1 MAESY
6 PCPKCGHPVEHTH
19 GAIGRPPWC
28 FCRACGTMFNP
39 EHTNTQPLDLT
50 GPAPAEPVQEDTVTE
65 PTETPAAEAK
75 APREVKHRPDPN
87 TPFTD
92 DDLTKLPNW
101 AQGKVKTLN
110 AQLVHALEQL
120 AHTNPS
126 PEGHPAPAPGD
137 VYVVFDGPPSHE
149 SGRFVECED
158 AEGHGIN
165 AGEWVE
171 RPNGWWALRI
181 PRGPKAGDVIL
192 TPGEHAAAVTGEARP
207 AEGDTPPLGLT
218 VSEDGDLL
226 NWEGENYVRQ
236 SELVAVRFAAGARL
250 ARIAELVNE
259 GLEEL
264 LPELEDDNDE

>member
-39 EHTNTQPLDLT
+39 EHTNTQPLGLADLT

-65 PTETPAAEAK
+65 PTETPAAAAEAK

-92 DDLTKLPNW
+92 DDLAKLPNW
-101 AQGKVKTLN
+101 AQGKVRYLN
-110 AQLVHALEQL
+110 AQLVRVLEQL
-120 AHTNPS
+120 AS
-126 PEGHPAPAPGD
+126 APAPE
-137 VYVVFDGPPSHE
+137 P
-149 SGRFVECED
+149 
-158 AEGHGIN
+158 
-165 AGEWVE
+165 
-171 RPNGWWALRI
+171 
-181 PRGPKAGDVIL
+181 
-192 TPGEHAAAVTGEARP
+192 VTGEARP

-236 SELVAVRFAAGARL
+236 SELVAVRYTAGARL
-250 ARIAELVNE
+250 ARLAELVSE

-264 LPELEDDNDE
+264 PELEGYDDADE

>member
-1 MAESY
+1 MSSVGY
-6 PCPKCGHPVEHTH
+6 PCPSCGTVTLYTH
-19 GAIGRPPWC
+19 GAVGRPPWC
-28 FCRACGTMFNP
+28 YCRNCQTMFNP
-39 EHTNTQPLDLT
+39 EHTGIAPVKPQTEAA
-50 GPAPAEPVQEDTVTE
+50 APADPE
-65 PTETPAAEAK
+65 PAAGTATDPPKEK
-75 APREVKHRPDPN
+75 RTMAPRPDPN

-92 DDLTKLPNW
+92 DDLAKLPNW
-101 AQGKVKTLN
+101 AQGKVKALN

-120 AHTNPS
+120 AHTKPS

-181 PRGPKAGDVIL
+181 PRGPKAGDVLL
-192 TPGEHAAAVTGEARP
+192 TPGEHAVLVTGEARP
-207 AEGDTPPLGLT
+207 AEGDTPLGLT

-226 NWEGENYVRQ
+226 NWQGENYTRH
-236 SELVAVRFAAGARL
+236 SLLVDHRFAAGARL

>member
-1 MAESY
+1 MAETY

-39 EHTNTQPLDLT
+39 EHTNTQPLGPADLT
-50 GPAPAEPVQEDTVTE
+50 RPAPAEPVQEDTVTE

-92 DDLTKLPNW
+92 DDLAKLPNW
-101 AQGKVKTLN
+101 AQGKVRYLN
-110 AQLVHALEQL
+110 AQLVRVLEQL
-120 AHTNPS
+120 ATV
-126 PEGHPAPAPGD
+126 PAAP
-137 VYVVFDGPPSHE
+137 
-149 SGRFVECED
+149 
-158 AEGHGIN
+158 
-165 AGEWVE
+165 
-171 RPNGWWALRI
+171 
-181 PRGPKAGDVIL
+181 GDVIL
-192 TPGEHAAAVTGEARP
+192 TPGEHAAVVTGEAQP

-236 SELVAVRFAAGARL
+236 SELAAVRYTAGARL
-250 ARIAELVNE
+250 ARLAELVSE

-264 LPELEDDNDE
+264 PELEGYDDADE

>member
-39 EHTNTQPLDLT
+39 EHTNTQPLGLADLT

-92 DDLTKLPNW
+92 DDLAKLPNW
-101 AQGKVKTLN
+101 AQGKVRYLN
-110 AQLVHALEQL
+110 AQLVRVLEQL
-120 AHTNPS
+120 AS
-126 PEGHPAPAPGD
+126 APAPE
-137 VYVVFDGPPSHE
+137 P
-149 SGRFVECED
+149 
-158 AEGHGIN
+158 
-165 AGEWVE
+165 
-171 RPNGWWALRI
+171 
-181 PRGPKAGDVIL
+181 
-192 TPGEHAAAVTGEARP
+192 VTGEALP

-236 SELVAVRFAAGARL
+236 SELVAVRYTAGARL
-250 ARIAELVNE
+250 ARLAELVSE

-264 LPELEDDNDE
+264 PELEGYDDADE

>member
-39 EHTNTQPLDLT
+39 EHTNTQPLGLADLT

-65 PTETPAAEAK
+65 PAETPAAEAK

-92 DDLTKLPNW
+92 DDLAKLPNW
-101 AQGKVKTLN
+101 AQGKVRYLN
-110 AQLVHALEQL
+110 AQLVRVLEQL
-120 AHTNPS
+120 AS
-126 PEGHPAPAPGD
+126 APAPE
-137 VYVVFDGPPSHE
+137 P
-149 SGRFVECED
+149 
-158 AEGHGIN
+158 
-165 AGEWVE
+165 
-171 RPNGWWALRI
+171 
-181 PRGPKAGDVIL
+181 
-192 TPGEHAAAVTGEARP
+192 VTGEARP

-236 SELVAVRFAAGARL
+236 SELVAVRYTAGARL
-250 ARIAELVNE
+250 ARLAELVSE

-264 LPELEDDNDE
+264 PELEGYDDADE

>member
-39 EHTNTQPLDLT
+39 EHTNTQPLGLADLT

-92 DDLTKLPNW
+92 DDLAKLPNW

-110 AQLVHALEQL
+110 RHLTEALEVLNAQ
-120 AHTNPS
+120 PQ
-126 PEGHPAPAPGD
+126 PEGHPAPSPAD
-137 VYVVFDGPPSHE
+137 VYVVFDGPPGPE
-149 SGRFVECED
+149 AGRFVECED
-158 AEGHGIN
+158 AEGRGIN
-165 AGEWVE
+165 AGEWIE

-181 PRGPKAGDVIL
+181 PREGNPQ
-192 TPGEHAAAVTGEARP
+192 PAVKVQQNPVTDPEAV
-207 AEGDTPPLGLT
+207 AWA
-218 VSEDGDLL
+218 L
-226 NWEGENYVRQ
+226 N
-236 SELVAVRFAAGARL
+236 ELEALRYDYANRL
-250 ARIAELVNE
+250 ARIAELVND
-259 GLEEL
+259 GLELAGVGEL
-264 LPELEDDNDE
+264 DGDEDD

>member
-39 EHTNTQPLDLT
+39 EHTNTQPLGPADLT
-50 GPAPAEPVQEDTVTE
+50 RPAPAEPVQEDTVTE
-65 PTETPAAEAK
+65 PTETPAAAAEAK

-92 DDLTKLPNW
+92 DDLAKLPNW
-101 AQGKVKTLN
+101 AQGKVRYLN
-110 AQLVHALEQL
+110 AQLVRVLEQL
-120 AHTNPS
+120 AS
-126 PEGHPAPAPGD
+126 APAPEPVTGD
-137 VYVVFDGPPSHE
+137 AQS
-149 SGRFVECED
+149 
-158 AEGHGIN
+158 AEG
-165 AGEWVE
+165 V
-171 RPNGWWALRI
+171 
-181 PRGPKAGDVIL
+181 L
-192 TPGEHAAAVTGEARP
+192 TAKDADGRP
-207 AEGDTPPLGLT
+207 AYTPPLGLT

-236 SELVAVRFAAGARL
+236 SELVAVRYTAGARL
-250 ARIAELVNE
+250 ARLAELVSE

-264 LPELEDDNDE
+264 PELEGYDDADE

>member
-39 EHTNTQPLDLT
+39 EHTNTQPL

-92 DDLTKLPNW
+92 DDLAKLPNW
-101 AQGKVKTLN
+101 AQGKVRYLN
-110 AQLVHALEQL
+110 AQLVRVLEQL
-120 AHTNPS
+120 AS
-126 PEGHPAPAPGD
+126 APAPE
-137 VYVVFDGPPSHE
+137 P
-149 SGRFVECED
+149 
-158 AEGHGIN
+158 
-165 AGEWVE
+165 
-171 RPNGWWALRI
+171 
-181 PRGPKAGDVIL
+181 
-192 TPGEHAAAVTGEARP
+192 VTGEARP

-236 SELVAVRFAAGARL
+236 SELVAVRYTAGARL
-250 ARIAELVNE
+250 ARLAELVSE

-264 LPELEDDNDE
+264 PELEGYDDADE

>member
-39 EHTNTQPLDLT
+39 EHTNTQPLDLADPT
-50 GPAPAEPVQEDTVTE
+50 PGPAPAEPVQEDTVTE

-92 DDLTKLPNW
+92 DDLAKLPNW
-101 AQGKVKTLN
+101 AQGKVKALN

-120 AHTNPS
+120 AEQRT
-126 PEGHPAPAPGD
+126 GD
-137 VYVVFDGPPSHE
+137 
-149 SGRFVECED
+149 
-158 AEGHGIN
+158 AQ
-165 AGEWVE
+165 
-171 RPNGWWALRI
+171 
-181 PRGPKAGDVIL
+181 
-192 TPGEHAAAVTGEARP
+192 TGEARP
-207 AEGDTPPLGLT
+207 AEGDTPLGLT

-226 NWEGENYVRQ
+226 NWQGENYTRH
-236 SELVAVRFAAGARL
+236 SLLVDHRFAAGARL

>member
-39 EHTNTQPLDLT
+39 EHTNTQPLGLADLT

-92 DDLTKLPNW
+92 DDLAKLPNW
-101 AQGKVKTLN
+101 AQGKVRYLN
-110 AQLVHALEQL
+110 AQLVRVLEQL
-120 AHTNPS
+120 AS
-126 PEGHPAPAPGD
+126 APAPE
-137 VYVVFDGPPSHE
+137 P
-149 SGRFVECED
+149 
-158 AEGHGIN
+158 
-165 AGEWVE
+165 
-171 RPNGWWALRI
+171 
-181 PRGPKAGDVIL
+181 
-192 TPGEHAAAVTGEARP
+192 VTGEARP

-236 SELVAVRFAAGARL
+236 SELVAVRYTAGARL
-250 ARIAELVNE
+250 ARLAELVSE

-264 LPELEDDNDE
+264 PELEGDGDEDE

>member
-39 EHTNTQPLDLT
+39 EHTNTQPLGLADPT
-50 GPAPAEPVQEDTVTE
+50 PGPAPAEPVQEDTVTE

-92 DDLTKLPNW
+92 DDLAKLPNW
-101 AQGKVKTLN
+101 AQGKVRYLN
-110 AQLVHALEQL
+110 AQLVRVLEQL
-120 AHTNPS
+120 AS
-126 PEGHPAPAPGD
+126 APAPE
-137 VYVVFDGPPSHE
+137 P
-149 SGRFVECED
+149 
-158 AEGHGIN
+158 
-165 AGEWVE
+165 
-171 RPNGWWALRI
+171 
-181 PRGPKAGDVIL
+181 
-192 TPGEHAAAVTGEARP
+192 VTGEARP

-236 SELVAVRFAAGARL
+236 SELVAVRYTAGARL
-250 ARIAELVNE
+250 ARLAELVSE

-264 LPELEDDNDE
+264 PELEGYDDADE

>member
-39 EHTNTQPLDLT
+39 EHTNTQPLGLADLT

-92 DDLTKLPNW
+92 DDLAKLPNW
-101 AQGKVKTLN
+101 AQGKVRYLN
-110 AQLVHALEQL
+110 AQLVRVLEQL
-120 AHTNPS
+120 AS
-126 PEGHPAPAPGD
+126 APAPE
-137 VYVVFDGPPSHE
+137 P
-149 SGRFVECED
+149 
-158 AEGHGIN
+158 
-165 AGEWVE
+165 
-171 RPNGWWALRI
+171 
-181 PRGPKAGDVIL
+181 
-192 TPGEHAAAVTGEARP
+192 VTGEARP

-236 SELVAVRFAAGARL
+236 SELVAVRYTAGARL
-250 ARIAELVNE
+250 ARLAELVSE

-264 LPELEDDNDE
+264 PELEGYDDADE